1 MIPIDTSLWGM
12 YIELTPLRTPQM
24 SPLEFSASESFD
36 PASSVSRGTEALA
49 REVQNQV
56 ANAAANI
63 GIDKIAALPAPGAD
77 AALGMAGGAPVPG
90 ADQALSPLMNI
101 ITKMPGHI
109 SFISSFFEAL
119 GSFFAP
125 QLDML
130 SALDPSGL
138 GNLFSA
144 DHFAIDLSLLP
155 DDAPVLS
162 TLDMSNGH
170 MLNFG
175 QSDVLSSKLNFSLG
189 NSSNL
194 TASKDLLFRNSQN
207 VSGNLLGK
215 PQYEGTGVL
224 SGPSMGQGV
233 QANHIAGNNR
243 LFSDSISG
251 GGMQNNMLAQ
261 APATAQP
268 TSLNVSGNGL
278 TTNTSSTSAAG
289 GLSDFKAFDGASQK
303 VGYNMFGQGQSDNLI
318 AYNNSDSFQSTISAP
333 KAEVTGGAELGGL
346 KAKAIS
352 IDGKQAMP
360 DVKHSAGS
368 LDKAAHGKDIS
379 ASAKDA
385 TKEVASAKSHKV
397 FDRAN
402 HSVKH
407 TAHQPKAVAAKPA
420 QPQAKA
426 AQSAPEVKASE
437 VNPQQQQQ
445 AQEVQNQNAQ
455 ASQGADTKIADQ
467 SQASSGDNLQN
478 GTHSYTI
485 KAGDNLW
492 NIAKDNLGQ
501 ATKWTD
507 IYKMNSD
514 VLGANPE
521 LIRPG
526 TTIQLPGAGQELNVA
541 NYTVKPGDNLF
552 DIAKEQLGDSSKWGE
567 LYKANEGVIGS
578 NPSLIHPGTELN
590 LGGNAGSM
598 QISQAPASVMP
609 QGPDPVA
616 QTAFA
621 QPQIQQPMTSQNYG
635 MEAAGQNMEQQAMQF
650 EPTQAQPMAQP
661 MLQNNGLKVVPAQ
674 AQPDMIIPPAHA
686 ADGSFANFETITM
699 NSAKA
704 PTINSKIGND
714 LMSFLNKRK

>member
-63 GIDKIAALPAPGAD
+63 GIDKVAALPAPGAD

-130 SALDPSGL
+130 SAFDPAGL
-138 GNLFSA
+138 GGLFSA

-155 DDAPVLS
+155 DDAPILS
-162 TLDMSNGH
+162 TLDMTNGQ

-261 APATAQP
+261 APATAQA

-278 TTNTSSTSAAG
+278 TSTTGSTSAAG

-303 VGYNMFGQGQSDNLI
+303 VGHNMFSQGQGDNLV

-333 KAEVTGGAELGGL
+333 KAEATGSAELGGL

-360 DVKHSAGS
+360 EVKHSAGS
-368 LDKAAHGKDIS
+368 LDKAAHPKELNTT
-379 ASAKDA
+379 AKDVSGA
-385 TKEVASAKSHKV
+385 RAHKV

-402 HSVKH
+402 HAVKH
-407 TAHQPKAVAAKPA
+407 TAHQPKAVTAKPA
-420 QPQAKA
+420 PAQAQ
-426 AQSAPEVKASE
+426 AQAQSKPVESAPEVK
-437 VNPQQQQQ
+437 PQ
-445 AQEVQNQNAQ
+445 EIQNQNAQ
-455 ASQGADTKIADQ
+455 TAQGADNQIADQ
-467 SQASSGDNLQN
+467 SQAATGDNLQN

-507 IYKMNSD
+507 IYKMNAD

-541 NYTVKPGDNLF
+541 SYTVKPGDNLF

-590 LGGNAGSM
+590 LGGNAPAM

-621 QPQIQQPMTSQNYG
+621 QPQVQQPMTSQSYG
-635 MEAAGQNMEQQAMQF
+635 MEAGQGMEQQAMQF
-650 EPTQAQPMAQP
+650 EPTQAQPVAQP

-699 NSAKA
+699 SGAKA